1 MAIANTN
8 TEMTRINP
16 LAALT
21 WHRLKVNNAPVR
33 LEDPASVNRAEC
45 RIEGNTGAVHQMSEL
60 SGILPGALSDNL
72 SEALSEIRTGAG
84 EAFADWIRKTEIE
97 AVRISAD
104 DNSEP
109 VRMHIG
115 PAETVHTAV
124 LPVEITVEDNK
135 ELTVIMKL
143 TDAAKPCRGA
153 LAVQTR
159 IKAGAGA
166 RVKLVQLQL
175 TKYAAQV
182 YTDIGADAGENA
194 RIEIVQL
201 FAGGADVYAGS
212 EIALRGDGSSSQVY
226 IGYQGVGEGKL
237 DFNYNAVHIGKNTD
251 SGMTVNGVLRDSS
264 QKTFRGTI
272 DFKTGSSGAVG
283 AETEDV
289 LLLGETVVNKTVPLI
304 LCAEE
309 DVKGSH
315 GATIGQLDE
324 EMLFYLGSR
333 GISEEKAVDL
343 MAGARIGRIIR
354 EVGDEIAEQ
363 NAKAFLG
370 IEEE

>member
-1 MAIANTN
+1 MAYC
-8 TEMTRINP
+8 
-16 LAALT
+16 
-21 WHRLKVNNAPVR
+21 V
-33 LEDPASVNRAEC
+33 
-45 RIEGNTGAVHQMSEL
+45 
-60 SGILPGALSDNL
+60 
-72 SEALSEIRTGAG
+72 
-84 EAFADWIRKTEIE
+84 
-97 AVRISAD
+97 
-104 DNSEP
+104 
-109 VRMHIG
+109 
-115 PAETVHTAV
+115 TV
-124 LPVEITVEDNK
+124 
-135 ELTVIMKL
+135 
-143 TDAAKPCRGA
+143 
-153 LAVQTR
+153 
-159 IKAGAGA
+159 
-166 RVKLVQLQL
+166 
-175 TKYAAQV
+175 
-182 YTDIGADAGENA
+182 
-194 RIEIVQL
+194 
-201 FAGGADVYAGS
+201 
-212 EIALRGDGSSSQVY
+212 LRS
-226 IGYQGVGEGKL
+226 
-237 DFNYNAVHIGKNTD
+237 
-251 SGMTVNGVLRDSS
+251 GVLRDSS